1 MANSENSDVRVLVGV
16 DPASASLIEKDI
28 LDLLSKISEKKY
40 KVKIQADVSQ
50 VEKEIKKIT
59 QKKGSNTFNLTSAN
73 KEVEKISTNLKKQQA
88 ELQKLT
94 VAGNKVFSDSVTQTQ
109 TNLEDMLTKFK
120 STPDSAKKGIFA
132 DIKQAAENATTAIT
146 RMKDSTGVITS
157 LGSNIEK
164 LEKRVAKKGLGKYGD
179 DFSNQM
185 KSILTK
191 YEDFK
196 RRVASGAID
205 LNTDTA
211 RSELKKLVDEFDR
224 VLQSEKSITSASGFG
239 TRIAK
244 EATTAKMS
252 LASLI
257 DQFTTIKGVLG
268 KSTLGLTTKYFATRA
283 LWKVKQSM
291 ELVYQ
296 NVVKIDSALAQL
308 QIVTGASGNQLEIF
322 FDSAAESAKNLGTTV
337 TEMLS
342 SIETFSRLG
351 YGLEDSL
358 TLSSAATIMSNTA
371 AVNVDE
377 ATTGITAI
385 IKGYGLQVED
395 SERVTDVLVEVG
407 RKYAISA
414 GELMEAFQRG
424 GAALYATGTDFEKS
438 AALFAAANASIQNAS
453 TVGTALKAVS
463 ARIRGAK
470 SELEEMGEDAT
481 DVAEG
486 FSKYREEIMALTNV
500 GGSGGFDIMANVDT
514 GEYKDIYEIFVGL
527 SEVWD
532 QLSDTT
538 QARVAE
544 ILGGTRQLSVISS
557 ILNNIGD
564 ATGAYADAIDA
575 AGTATEANA
584 IVMETAEKKI
594 EQFKTT
600 FETMSRSILDDDL
613 VKGTIDFGTGF
624 LEFLD
629 KVIDKIGAL
638 PVLFAGAGIIDLVKH
653 FGNSNEFAPYGCE
666 AIAA

>member
-59 QKKGSNTFNLTSAN
+59 QKKGSSTFNLTSAN

-109 TNLEDMLTKFK
+109 TNLEKMLAKFK
-120 STPDSAKKGIFA
+120 SAPDSAKKGLFA
-132 DIKQAAENATTAIT
+132 GIKQAAEDATTAIT
-146 RMKDSTGVITS
+146 RMKDSTGVIKS

-211 RSELKKLVDEFDR
+211 RSELKNLVDEFDR
-224 VLQSEKSITSASGFG
+224 VLQSEKSITSGSGFG

-257 DQFTTIKGVLG
+257 DQFTTIKGILG
-268 KSTLGLTTKYFATRA
+268 KSTLGLITKYFATRA
-283 LWKVKQSM
+283 LMKVKQSM

-377 ATTGITAI
+377 ATTGITSI

-453 TVGTALKAVS
+453 TVGTALKTVS

-470 SELEEMGEDAT
+470 SELEEMGEDVT

-500 GGSGGFDIMANVDT
+500 GGSGGFDIMADVET
-514 GEYKDIYEIFVGL
+514 GKYKDIYEIFVGL
-527 SEVWD
+527 SGIWD

-544 ILGGTRQLSVISS
+544 ILGGTRQLNVISS

-564 ATGAYADAIDA
+564 ATGAYADAMNA
-575 AGTATEANA
+575 AGTAAEANA

-629 KVIDKIGAL
+629 KVIDKVGAL
-638 PVLFAGAGIIDLVKH
+638 PVLFAGAGIVDLVKH